1 MDFPFQEPSKAFE
14 DTQRASC
21 GCAALS
27 ERQRVFAE
35 QSLTGARKYPEN
47 EACSCKRNPSPI
59 IYISFSRTLFFSHS
73 FYQFRQLLI
82 FSGHIS
88 IVFAFMWQLAVG
100 AVFDPLLSDLKVPA
114 AFFSQRI
121 QWTVAEQAVEV
132 LRVCSFV
139 TGKIFALFVAEKR
152 KMFSF
157 PIWFFHDFYLH
168 VFKLQ
173 FTGSILF

>member
-1 MDFPFQEPSKAFE
+1 MD
-14 DTQRASC
+14 
-21 GCAALS
+21 
-27 ERQRVFAE
+27 
-35 QSLTGARKYPEN
+35 
-47 EACSCKRNPSPI
+47 
-59 IYISFSRTLFFSHS
+59 
-73 FYQFRQLLI
+73 QFRQLLI
-82 FSGHIS
+82 LSGHIS

-114 AFFSQRI
+114 AFFPQRI